1 MPEEMKTR
9 VHEPLG
15 PEWWQDIND
24 ERFYE
29 QESQQVGVWP
39 LVDKIVSEAQRME
52 RREIADAVR
61 GVIVGAGPL
70 ANEEFSKG
78 LFDGWQMTKEA
89 VLRLIDERGKRS

>member
-1 MPEEMKTR
+1 MPEELAWWWDEEKYLT
-9 VHEPLG
+9 PKPAD
-15 PEWWQDIND
+15 PEDGRDWDI
-24 ERFYE
+24 
-29 QESQQVGVWP
+29 P
-39 LVDKIVSEAQRME
+39 AIISEAQRRE
-52 RREIADAVR
+52 REEIVDAVR